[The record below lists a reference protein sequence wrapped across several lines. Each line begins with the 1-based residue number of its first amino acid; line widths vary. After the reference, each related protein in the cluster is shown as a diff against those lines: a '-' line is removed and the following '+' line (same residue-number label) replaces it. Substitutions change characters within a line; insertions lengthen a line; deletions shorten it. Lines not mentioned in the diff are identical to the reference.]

1 MLAKNIIN
9 ITILLLIIP
18 NISHAYIDPVSIS
31 YLFTILISGVISIVL
46 QIKVVYAYIKRL
58 LIKLH
63 IIKDNNKEE
72 DEVEQEYEISDKKIS
87 NN

>member
-1 MLAKNIIN
+1 MLTKNIIK
-9 ITILLLIIP
+9 ITILFLLVP
-18 NISHAYIDPVSIS
+18 NTTHAYIDPVSIS
-31 YLFTILISGVISIVL
+31 YLLTIMMSGIIAFLL
-46 QIKVVYAYIKRL
+46 QLKRFNTYIRQL

-72 DEVEQEYEISDKKIS
+72 EEIVEDSDISDKNIS